1 VKVAARICAACLIA
15 LGAVGATASPAA
27 AEFGPIRLASKSAV
41 QQAGEAVAP
50 SISADGRYLAF
61 QGTIGGLK
69 GVFRKDLQSGAVV
82 PVCVGSAYE
91 SGAPCADAAAPSI
104 SADGRYVAFTTAAP
118 LDPLDDEQASS
129 KDVYVAD
136 MAAEPPTYALASA
149 LDGGAAGLTY
159 GGAGGS
165 EASGRV
171 ALSADGR
178 EVVFVTTA
186 SSNLT
191 GDPAKTETPAG
202 QVVLRDLDTQRTT
215 LVSVERDPETEAMTG
230 RPVAGGGVVAKP
242 EASRGATLSADG
254 TTVAWLGAHLPAQVP
269 LAPAEAET
277 IAELDATGG
286 FPYDEPLWRRVGDG
300 ATAPTR
306 RIVAGDG
313 PADPFPFPDL
323 TNKSTGT
330 LNKAEGWL
338 GVEGVDAVPRLSA
351 DGRTVALIGNPT
363 EATNV
368 FLVDMRDGLSR
379 AQAVRQLT
387 REVPISAFEG
397 PEGINSEKNIPLD
410 GHVFDLA
417 ISADGRRIA
426 FATARQ
432 RFPLAPPNLISSP
445 PSTVGAVELYRV
457 DLEGETLERVTHGDG
472 GTGEP
477 SLPALVGGI
486 GAGGGFGASAPSFG
500 GELIAFAST
509 ASNLVPGDGNE
520 ASDAFT
526 VEDDEAPRLA
536 GSASI
541 SPPPGQRRRRPRWQL
556 KLSAFSLP
564 DGSVRLVA
572 LVPAQ
577 GTLHAGIAAE
587 QGGGPNARRLA
598 AARARARGDGPVALR
613 IELPRRYRRSVDSEE
628 GVYAMARVSFHRHG
642 RRTLHGSLQVRFH
655 AHRSKRRGR
664 GG

>member
-1 VKVAARICAACLIA
+1 VSVAARICAACLLA

-27 AEFGPIRLASKSAV
+27 AELGPIRLASKSAV
-41 QQAGEAVAP
+41 QQAGEALAP
-50 SISADGRYLAF
+50 AISADGRYLAF

-69 GVFRKDLQSGAVV
+69 GVFRKDLQSGAVA
-82 PVCVGSAYE
+82 PVCAGGAYE

-104 SADGRYVAFTTAAP
+104 SADGRYVAFTTATP

-129 KDVYVAD
+129 RDVYVAD
-136 MAAEPPTYALASA
+136 MAAEPPTYELASA
-149 LDGGAAGLTY
+149 LDGSSTGLTY

-178 EVVFVTTA
+178 KVVFVTTA
-186 SSNLT
+186 ASNLT
-191 GDPAKTETPAG
+191 GDPAKTEAPAG
-202 QVVLRDLDTQRTT
+202 QVVLRDLDSKRTT
-215 LVSVERDPETEAMTG
+215 LVSAERDPESGAMTD
-230 RPVAGGGVVAKP
+230 RPVPGGAVLAAP
-242 EASRGATLSADG
+242 PSLRGAALSADG
-254 TTVAWLGAHLPAQVP
+254 TTVAWLGARLPAQVP
-269 LAPAEAET
+269 LAPGEAAA
-277 IAELDATGG
+277 IAELDERGVTS
-286 FPYDEPLWRRVGDG
+286 YDEPLWRRVADG
-300 ATAPTR
+300 AAAPTR

-313 PADPFPFPDL
+313 AADPFPYPDL
-323 TNKSTGT
+323 TTKGEF
-330 LNKAEGWL
+330 LNKADGWL
-338 GVEGVDAVPRLSA
+338 GVAGIDGVPQLSA

-368 FLVDMRDGLSR
+368 FLVDMEEGLGR
-379 AQAVRQLT
+379 RQAVRQLT
-387 REVPISAFEG
+387 REVPINAFEG
-397 PEGINSEKNIPLD
+397 SAGINSEKNIPLD

-417 ISADGRRIA
+417 ISADGRRVA

-432 RFPLAPPNLISSP
+432 RFPLAPPNLIGSP
-445 PSTVGAVELYRV
+445 PSTVGAVELYLV

-472 GTGEP
+472 GAGEP
-477 SLPALVGGI
+477 SLPASVGGI
-486 GAGGGFGASAPSFG
+486 GAGVGFGASAPSFG
-500 GELIAFAST
+500 GGLVAFAST

-536 GSASI
+536 GAASI
-541 SPPPGQRRRRPRWQL
+541 SPPPAPRRRPSRWGL
-556 KLSAFSLP
+556 RLSAFSLP

-572 LVPAQ
+572 VVPAR
-577 GTLHAGIAAE
+577 GVLHAGIAAE
-587 QGGGPNARRLA
+587 QGDRPHSHRLA
-598 AARARARGDGPVALR
+598 AAGAHARSDGPVALR
-613 IELPRRYRRSVDSEE
+613 IELPRRYRSLVDSEE